1 MTTSTETLVRRFWS
15 HVFERPQAT
24 AMMVKNLCSKE
35 TMFFT
40 GLADPTTASVVAAK
54 QPPYRK
60 LNWQTVGYLVAEMM
74 IFLQKMEVS
83 RGSKVAILAWNSPEW
98 VWADLAIQSLG
109 AVTVPIYPNSSP
121 EQVNFILKDSDSILL
136 LANSEEQAAKVDASA
151 QIPVALFSSALC
163 AAPDY
168 QACEHEDI
176 HIGGAVINPDALNL
190 PARLR
195 VQEIMLDYMV
205 NAEKFLG
212 ITGDD
217 IATLVYSSGSTGI
230 PKGVIIQHR
239 NIAGFCPSLMRHG
252 FAFKS
257 DDFYLGYLP
266 LAHIYERLNGTY
278 LCLWHAVPSAYCSV
292 EEMAETAKTLKP
304 TILLGVPKV
313 WRKIRD
319 SVTHELDK
327 TINWRS
333 AHKDWAWHKRMIAS
347 LKAPIVA
354 WSLKQYDHGIKRW
367 IADKIV
373 FKRIRGELGGR
384 VRLML
389 SGGAAIPP
397 DVLKFFQLMG
407 WTLLEG
413 YGATETCGGIV
424 VNTPENNKPGSLGKP
439 IDCVELKIVPKEGLE
454 EGVGVIFVRGDC
466 ITSGYWKRDE
476 ENAKSF
482 DSEGYFNTGDL
493 GKFDADGYLHYK
505 GRVKRLN
512 KNDGGKYWATEKI
525 ENAFEGY
532 KDGDLIQ
539 YVVPVGDNMPF
550 VGALFFLNL
559 AKARKLVGATPSGQN
574 DAAYYA
580 THPTILKAVAAI
592 VEHVNVGLEQHET
605 VKQFEIV
612 PVEATVDNGLLTN
625 KLSIRSEEAMKR
637 YAALI
642 DAIFARKK

>member
-1 MTTSTETLVRRFWS
+1 MTTSTQTLVRRFWS

-35 TMFFT
+35 TLFFT
-40 GLADPTTASVVAAK
+40 GLADPSTASVVAAK

-74 IFLQKMEVS
+74 IFLQKMEVT
-83 RGSKVAILAWNSPEW
+83 RGSKVAILGWNSPEW

-136 LANSEEQAAKVDASA
+136 LANSEEQAAKVDAST
-151 QIPVALFSSALC
+151 QIPVALFSAALC

-195 VQEIMLDYMV
+195 VQEIMLDFMV
-205 NAEKFLG
+205 NTEKFLG

-230 PKGVIIQHR
+230 PKGVIIRHR

-252 FAFKS
+252 FSFKS

-292 EEMAETAKTLKP
+292 EEMAETAITLKP

-319 SVTHELDK
+319 TAHSEFERTLSPK
-327 TINWRS
+327 TSGIG
-333 AHKDWAWHKRMIAS
+333 AK
-347 LKAPIVA
+347 LKAWILSWALNQKKPG
-354 WSLKQYDHGIKRW
+354 LKRS
-367 IADKIV
+367 IADKLV
-373 FKRIRGELGGR
+373 FSKVRAKLGGR

-389 SGGAAIPP
+389 SGGAAIPA

-439 IDCVELKIVPKEGLE
+439 IDCVEIKIVPKEGLE
-454 EGVGVIFVRGDC
+454 EGVGVIFVKGDC

-476 ENAKSF
+476 DNAKSF

-559 AKARKLVGATPSGQN
+559 AKARKLAGAVPAGQN

-580 THPTILKAVAAI
+580 THPTIIKAVAAI

-612 PVEATVDNGLLTN
+612 PIEATVDNGLLTN

-637 YAALI
+637 YAKLI